1 MVQVA
6 LVVLTRADL
15 FIDLVSDLGVSLR
28 LLFDQLKDVQLLEA
42 LSRLELFN
50 DLATL
55 LI

>member
-15 FIDLVSDLGVSLR
+15 LIDLVSDLGVSLR

-42 LSRLELFN
+42 LSCLELLN
-50 DLATL
+50 DLATF